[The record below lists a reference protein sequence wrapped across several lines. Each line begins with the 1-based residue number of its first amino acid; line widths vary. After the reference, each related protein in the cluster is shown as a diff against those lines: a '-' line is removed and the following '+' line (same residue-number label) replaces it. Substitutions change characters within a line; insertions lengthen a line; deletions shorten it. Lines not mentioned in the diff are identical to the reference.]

1 MGFEGLFVPEGNIRE
16 AAVVNKLKVY
26 GVRHIPRL
34 SIISMERNSWS
45 QPSLTHVGNSMLANM
60 SSTMTI
66 ADLEGSEK
74 VLRQHIAEPI
84 GYRNLDR
91 GDWAERGL

>member
-1 MGFEGLFVPEGNIRE
+1 ME
-16 AAVVNKLKVY
+16 Y
-26 GVRHIPRL
+26 DTSSRL

-45 QPSLTHVGNSMLANM
+45 QPSLIHVGNSMLANM

-74 VLRQHIAEPI
+74 VHSQHIAEAI

-91 GDWAERGL
+91 ETGLREDYNRKT